1 LRSRCSRAQ
10 CSSWVARLA
19 SFCSR
24 SLHASLSRPW
34 IFPDARGPRQVRIQ
48 SGTYSSGTP
57 FLRSGSKQQFQ
68 MVRQKEARKPRGKPH
83 FPALRLGYTS
93 SCHDLVPHPA
103 RPMSALPV
111 CRRPR
116 SICGP
121 SGCPVHEIDGHVGK
135 REVAAKSTKCQRVYT
150 PGA

>member
-1 LRSRCSRAQ
+1 MKHPRT
-10 CSSWVARLA
+10 ARGYKKNGNLEIWI
-19 SFCSR
+19 FGK
-24 SLHASLSRPW
+24 LVWTSLSGEDREHER
-34 IFPDARGPRQVRIQ
+34 DA
-48 SGTYSSGTP
+48 
-57 FLRSGSKQQFQ
+57 
-68 MVRQKEARKPRGKPH
+68 QKEARKPRGKPH